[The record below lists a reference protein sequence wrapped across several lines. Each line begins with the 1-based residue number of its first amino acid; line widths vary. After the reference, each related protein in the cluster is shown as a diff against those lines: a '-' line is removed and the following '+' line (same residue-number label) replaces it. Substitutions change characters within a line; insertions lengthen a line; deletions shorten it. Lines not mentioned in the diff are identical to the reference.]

1 MRMLFNERA
10 AGLYVGVTGQTI
22 AKWSRLGLI
31 PFGVRPLQDG
41 KPVYHRWDLDYARE
55 VVVPTR
61 KGAGVRA
68 LSRPMK
74 RLPAGIVLGSR

>member
-1 MRMLFNERA
+1 MLFNERA

-22 AKWSRLGLI
+22 TKWSHLGLI

-41 KPVYHRWDLDYARE
+41 RPVFHRWDLDYARE

-61 KGAGVRA
+61 RGAAKRA
-68 LSRPMK
+68 LGTHLK
-74 RLPAGIVLGSR
+74 RRPAGILLQR